1 MFFLK
6 YDRRSIYFE
15 YKTILLKKNHGF
27 VEFFFRSKINEEVS
41 ISFKTCLN
49 LRSTL
54 YLYFVAANMTHIAN
68 NSIK

>member
-15 YKTILLKKNHGF
+15 YKTILLKKSWLCRD
-27 VEFFFRSKINEEVS
+27 FFRNKIHEVS
-41 ISFKTCLN
+41 KSLKTCLD

-68 NSIK
+68 NSIN